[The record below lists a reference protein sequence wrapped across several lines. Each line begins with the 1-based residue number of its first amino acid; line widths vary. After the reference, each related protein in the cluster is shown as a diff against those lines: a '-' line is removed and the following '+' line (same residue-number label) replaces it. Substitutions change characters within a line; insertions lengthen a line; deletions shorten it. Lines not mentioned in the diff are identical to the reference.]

1 MSSTIETLR
10 RMANDIAKNFE
21 AMAHGDAALATA
33 DHIKKFWD
41 PRMRQMIFDDDLS
54 QLHPTARQ
62 AIEHLRAGGTPES
75 QTRATK
81 FNLVDEVGR
90 SDAG

>member
-10 RMANDIAKNFE
+10 RMADDIARNFE
-21 AMAHGDAALATA
+21 AMAHADAALATA
-33 DHIKKFWD
+33 DHIKMFWD
-41 PRMRQMIFDDDLS
+41 PRMREMIYADNHSL
-54 QLHPTARQ
+54 LTPTASR
-62 AIEHLRAGGTPES
+62 AIEHLQGGGNPAS

-81 FNLVDEVGR
+81 FNTVDEGGR

>member
-10 RMANDIAKNFE
+10 RMADDIARNFE
-21 AMAHGDAALATA
+21 AMAHADAALATA
-33 DHIKKFWD
+33 DHIKAFWD
-41 PRMRQMIFDDDLS
+41 PRMREMIYADDRSL
-54 QLHPTARQ
+54 LIPTARD
-62 AIEHLRAGGTPES
+62 AIDHLAAGGAPAP

-81 FNLVDEVGR
+81 FNKVDEGGR